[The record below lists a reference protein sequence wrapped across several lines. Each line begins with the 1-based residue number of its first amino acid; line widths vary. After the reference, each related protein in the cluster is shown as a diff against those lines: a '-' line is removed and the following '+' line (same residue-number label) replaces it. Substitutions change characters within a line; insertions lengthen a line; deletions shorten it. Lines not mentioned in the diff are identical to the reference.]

1 MDITQVTQKIKILNK
16 MIGESSGKC
25 PDESLT
31 RLILLSAMSEMK
43 LRKYVSGDMI
53 EIAKKI
59 DDAMT
64 EVKTLIS
71 NK

>member
-16 MIGESSGKC
+16 MIDESSGKC

-31 RLILLSAMSEMK
+31 RLILLSAISEMNS
-43 LRKYVSGDMI
+43 RKHVSGDMTG
-53 EIAKKI
+53 IAKKI
-59 DDAMT
+59 DEAIT
-64 EVKTLIS
+64 ELKTLIS

>member
-1 MDITQVTQKIKILNK
+1 

-64 EVKTLIS
+64 ELKTLIS